1 MTGVPATGGEIIMGP
16 EALRVG
22 ELARRT
28 GLTIRALHHY
38 DEIGLLRPSL
48 RTEAGHRL
56 YTARDVARL
65 QQVLSLRQLGF
76 SLEEVRACLDRP
88 DFSAPEVIRL
98 HVARLREQIVLQ
110 QMLCERLEALAA
122 RLRAAGEVSADEFLC
137 VIQEMT
143 MVENLYTPE
152 QMRQFQEIN
161 KQMGP
166 EEVQQV
172 RAVEEAWTA
181 LLAEVRASR
190 DLDPASPQA
199 QALGR
204 RWEELLERTM
214 RFYQPFPELGQAI
227 ENNYKQ
233 GRFEGHPLAPQSAD
247 FAFIERVKAARP
259 APGGTQGP

>member
-1 MTGVPATGGEIIMGP
+1 MGR
-16 EALRVG
+16 EALKVG

-48 RTEAGHRL
+48 RTESGHRL
-56 YTARDVARL
+56 YTAGDIARL

-88 DFSAPEVIRL
+88 DFSAAEVIRL
-98 HVARLREQIVLQ
+98 HVARLREQMVLQ
-110 QMLCERLEALAA
+110 QMLCARLEALAA
-122 RLRAAGEVSADEFLC
+122 RLRAAGEVSADELLQ
-137 VIQEMT
+137 VIEEMT

-152 QMRQFQEIN
+152 QMKQFEEVG
-161 KQMGP
+161 KQVGP
-166 EEVQQV
+166 EEI

-181 LLAEVRASR
+181 LLAEVRANR

-204 RWEELLERTM
+204 RWEELMERTM
-214 RFYQPFPELGQAI
+214 RGYQAFPELKEAI
-227 ENNYKQ
+227 AERCKQ
-233 GRFEGHPLAPQSAD
+233 GCFEGHPQAPQGAD

-259 APGGTQGP
+259 AAGGPKSP